1 LPLIAT
7 EESGDA
13 VVDGETGRVIPA
25 NDVDALAEALK
36 WAAGNRVALA
46 EMGRRGRERVERCLT
61 WDHYRLRM
69 LGGYARVMEGRRG

>member
-1 LPLIAT
+1 LIAT

-25 NDVDALAEALK
+25 NDVEALAAALE
-36 WAAGNRVALA
+36 WAAGNRDALA

-61 WDHYRLRM
+61 WDHYRLR
-69 LGGYARVMEGRRG
+69 LLNGYAKVMGGGA